1 MATSDPSSSDLNGSK
16 VDVASSSSI
25 HSIQNL
31 IADQFKA
38 KDEKIEKLQKELD
51 YYKKQYE
58 SLQNNMSPDQPIN
71 NRNYD
76 PKKVTELKVAIN
88 KVVDDVLL
96 TNKLIDVGE
105 DGSNNTNNSS
115 INHATPH
122 MNNMNI
128 IDQVN
133 VDSSFVNPQNRPSD
147 DNELIN
153 EVTKT
158 SNHNFPPS
166 IPDGKPPTTYIIH
179 PHSSHPPHPPHT
191 SHPPTRRFNNPGKSD
206 KLNSNSNYTVFI
218 AWTGSMTQEG
228 LKALFDNDE

>member
-16 VDVASSSSI
+16 DVASSSSI

-96 TNKLIDVGE
+96 SQEHTNRPLVFSNYNRGWGASGSTPTTTHTTHTIHTTHTEANKLID
-105 DGSNNTNNSS
+105 T
-115 INHATPH
+115 I
-122 MNNMNI
+122 
-128 IDQVN
+128 
-133 VDSSFVNPQNRPSD
+133 R
-147 DNELIN
+147 
-153 EVTKT
+153 
-158 SNHNFPPS
+158 
-166 IPDGKPPTTYIIH
+166 
-179 PHSSHPPHPPHT
+179 
-191 SHPPTRRFNNPGKSD
+191 
-206 KLNSNSNYTVFI
+206 
-218 AWTGSMTQEG
+218 
-228 LKALFDNDE
+228 